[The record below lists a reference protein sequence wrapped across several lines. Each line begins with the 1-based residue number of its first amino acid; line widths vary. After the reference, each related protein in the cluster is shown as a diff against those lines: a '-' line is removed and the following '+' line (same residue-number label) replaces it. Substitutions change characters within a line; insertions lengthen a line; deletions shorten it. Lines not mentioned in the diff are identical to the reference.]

1 MNIPISNTST
11 KSSDIEIEVKLG
23 RRVLIDGQWFTITTF
38 KEPNTWELVGYF
50 ISTSTGMKVHGMK
63 INIERTTEEIRQF
76 IADYR
81 AERVFME
88 GFRLPPLKAKK
99 KLYPT
104 RAFFVQRIMALR
116 QSRIERRLS
125 MTLSA

>member
-1 MNIPISNTST
+1 MHIPISNTST

-23 RRVLIDGQWFTITTF
+23 QRVLIDGQWFTITTF
-38 KEPNTWELVGYF
+38 KEPNIWELVGYF
-50 ISTSTGMKVHGMK
+50 ISTGMEVRGTK